1 MKYQKFHTSISKR
14 EVKIKNN
21 QTLWIVKKPNEKFQ
35 RYVIIFLLEVIYV
48 HFYNWDSPLD
58 LVPVVYDLIE
68 LIIEVSL
75 WTKDYS
81 TFDTHT
87 ERTRL
92 LFNEC
97 LFHLCNYTC
106 SNVMYILNYLLT
118 KSKKIFEFFICFLK
132 YFYAFVFWLF
142 VQIAFFMFFIKN
154 SFRGIFVRSSQLSSS
169 RENGLRQN
177 MKTQNL
183 DGNFRNCL
191 ATFR

>member
-1 MKYQKFHTSISKR
+1 M
-14 EVKIKNN
+14 
-21 QTLWIVKKPNEKFQ
+21 W
-35 RYVIIFLLEVIYV
+35 EVIYV

-58 LVPVVYDLIE
+58 LVLIVYDLIE

-87 ERTRL
+87 EHTRL

-97 LFHLCNYTC
+97 LFHLCDCTC
-106 SNVMYILNYLLT
+106 SNVMCILNCLLI
-118 KSKKIFEFFICFLK
+118 KPKNIFEFFICFLK
-132 YFYAFVFWLF
+132 CFYVFVFWVF
-142 VQIAFFMFFIKN
+142 VQIAFFMFFIKD
-154 SFRGIFVRSSQLSSS
+154 SFKGILARSSQLSSS

-177 MKTQNL
+177 MKTQNS